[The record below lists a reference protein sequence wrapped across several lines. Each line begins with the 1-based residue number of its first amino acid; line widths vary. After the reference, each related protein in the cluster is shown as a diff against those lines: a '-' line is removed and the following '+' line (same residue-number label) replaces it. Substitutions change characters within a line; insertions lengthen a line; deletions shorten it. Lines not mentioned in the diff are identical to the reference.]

1 MGRHSYTVYIA
12 DTAGLPAGLIE
23 SMKTA
28 LPRARREGADRLKS
42 PAGRAESVAAA
53 YLAYFALCGEIDKGV
68 VYPAAAA
75 LLEGIPR
82 VAALAAEI
90 GWTVGRHGKPFPS
103 GIDRSGERI
112 YISISHS
119 RGIAA
124 AAAANLPIGIDV
136 QCIPSMTAGQIKRV
150 ASKFHPCEYERLM
163 SVPESGLAAEFCRIW
178 ACKESVMKLCG
189 RGLALPMSSFCIG
202 DEDCILDGKPVKINA
217 HPLRQG
223 FLAIAQ
229 WA

>member
-1 MGRHSYTVYIA
+1 MPPPIW
-12 DTAGLPAGLIE
+12 
-23 SMKTA
+23 
-28 LPRARREGADRLKS
+28 
-42 PAGRAESVAAA
+42 
-53 YLAYFALCGEIDKGV
+53 YFALCGEIDKGW
-68 VYPAAAA
+68 YTLAAA

-90 GWTVGRHGKPFPS
+90 GWTVGQHGKPFPS
-103 GIDRSGERI
+103 GIDRNGERI

-124 AAAANLPIGIDV
+124 AAASTLPIGIDM

-163 SVPESGLAAEFCRIW
+163 SVPESGFAELRIR
-178 ACKESVMKLCG
+178 ACKESVIALRRGWLC
-189 RGLALPMSSFCIG
+189 RCRLCIG